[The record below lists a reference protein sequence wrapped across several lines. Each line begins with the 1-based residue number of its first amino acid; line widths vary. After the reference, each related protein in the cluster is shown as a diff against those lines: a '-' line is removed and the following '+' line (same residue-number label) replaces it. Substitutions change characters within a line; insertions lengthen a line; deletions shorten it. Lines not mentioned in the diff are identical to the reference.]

1 MNYPQIDNILYSRHL
16 SGWYCIDTV
25 RRKNLSWTFTWWAP
39 SNKYYDHLLKVEM
52 QSPAQEKM
60 HNDPRVFILNLLP
73 WIHHV
78 SLHKIIATLK
88 SIFIWIFFRI
98 IKSYH
103 VSIQV
108 LQKQWTQDRITSA
121 FWSMHIQHSSML
133 ESSEATSSTLWTKKM
148 CKVN

>member
-1 MNYPQIDNILYSRHL
+1 
-16 SGWYCIDTV
+16 
-25 RRKNLSWTFTWWAP
+25 
-39 SNKYYDHLLKVEM
+39 M

-78 SLHKIIATLK
+78 SPHKIIATLK

-103 VSIQV
+103 FSIQV

-148 CKVN
+148 CKVNEIKIIILTVWKYYRLKETTRRRQFAIEFFWVYKLNFPVLQIY

>member
-1 MNYPQIDNILYSRHL
+1 
-16 SGWYCIDTV
+16 
-25 RRKNLSWTFTWWAP
+25 
-39 SNKYYDHLLKVEM
+39 M
-52 QSPAQEKM
+52 QSPAQEKI
-60 HNDPRVFILNLLP
+60 HKDPRVFILNLLP

-78 SLHKIIATLK
+78 SPHKIIATLK
-88 SIFIWIFFRI
+88 SIFIWIFFHI

-148 CKVN
+148 CKVNEIKIIILTVWKYYRLKETTRRRQFAIEFFGMYKLNFPVLQIY

>member
-1 MNYPQIDNILYSRHL
+1 
-16 SGWYCIDTV
+16 
-25 RRKNLSWTFTWWAP
+25 
-39 SNKYYDHLLKVEM
+39 M

-78 SLHKIIATLK
+78 SPHKIIATLK
-88 SIFIWIFFRI
+88 SIFIWIFFHI

-148 CKVN
+148 CKVNEIKIIILTVWKYYRLKETTRRRQFAIEFFGMYKLNFPVLQIY

>member
-1 MNYPQIDNILYSRHL
+1 
-16 SGWYCIDTV
+16 
-25 RRKNLSWTFTWWAP
+25 
-39 SNKYYDHLLKVEM
+39 M

-60 HNDPRVFILNLLP
+60 HNDPRVFILKLLP

-78 SLHKIIATLK
+78 SPHKIIATLK

-103 VSIQV
+103 FSIQV

-148 CKVN
+148 CKVNEIKIIILTVWKYYRLKETTRRRQFAIEFFGMYKLNFPVLQIY